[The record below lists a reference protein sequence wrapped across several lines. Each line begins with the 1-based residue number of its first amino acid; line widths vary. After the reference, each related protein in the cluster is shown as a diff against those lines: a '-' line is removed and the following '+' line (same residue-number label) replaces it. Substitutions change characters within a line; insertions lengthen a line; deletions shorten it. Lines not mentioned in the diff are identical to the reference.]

1 MFKIFRN
8 NTKPPAYEVPPA
20 YNDTINIINTIDSQS
35 DVCPSYKESA
45 SSFKDK
51 DKDESSL
58 IKQLGSNKYIVIDP
72 KNYNLKNLVNQ
83 IVSNKHSNITLYT
96 ISNKFNTNYNITV
109 DTDVIKVSN
118 SCDVAILGLT
128 TLQIKILDFVV
139 SGDKY
144 ENITP
149 QCDIVIDQNNNQ
161 RTVVYHHIAAFK
173 NQ

>member
-20 YNDTINIINTIDSQS
+20 YNDTINTINTINSIDSKS

-45 SSFKDK
+45 SSFKD
-51 DKDESSL
+51 ESSL
-58 IKQLGSNKYIVIDP
+58 IEQLGSHKYIIIDH

-83 IVSNKHSNITLYT
+83 ILSNNHSNITLYKIT
-96 ISNKFNTNYNITV
+96 NKSNTNYNITV

-118 SCDVAILGLT
+118 ASNIAVIGLS

-139 SGDKY
+139 SGNKY

-149 QCDIVIDQNNNQ
+149 QCDIIIEQNNNQ
-161 RTVVYHHIAAFK
+161 RTVVYHHIASFK
-173 NQ
+173 N